1 MSPLSTDYLL
11 VSPPLL
17 QETQGVCVA
26 AFGESREF
34 PAFFTRQSGFQ
45 APYHIRNEEEAAE
58 LIGVFQ
64 KGKAHVGPW
73 KRGTQKSP
81 WMRHFLF

>member
-1 MSPLSTDYLL
+1 M
-11 VSPPLL
+11 L

-34 PAFFTRQSGFQ
+34 PAFFSRQSGFQ
-45 APYHIRNEEEAAE
+45 APYHVRDEEEAAK

-64 KGKAHVGPW
+64 MAKAHVRSW
-73 KRGTQKSP
+73 KRGTQEPP
-81 WMRHFLF
+81 WMKHFLLSLQKKLP